1 MDKINEIA
9 RKYNLKVI
17 EDSAQAHGAY
27 YKDKKAGNLGD
38 ASGFSFYPGKN
49 LGALGDGGAVTTN
62 DKALAEVIRALKN
75 YGSHKKY
82 EHIYKGVNSRLD
94 EIQASFLRVK
104 LKHLD
109 SEIEKRREIARY
121 YLENIKNDRIIL
133 PYVRKWDE
141 HVWHLFV
148 VRTKERDQ
156 LQRYLQNKG
165 IQTQIHYPIPPH
177 KQKAYREWNTHQ
189 KLPITEK
196 IHDEVLSLPVG
207 GEVDKKN
214 KLIVEIINEFN

>member
-1 MDKINEIA
+1 
-9 RKYNLKVI
+9 
-17 EDSAQAHGAY
+17 
-27 YKDKKAGNLGD
+27 
-38 ASGFSFYPGKN
+38 
-49 LGALGDGGAVTTN
+49 
-62 DKALAEVIRALKN
+62 
-75 YGSHKKY
+75 
-82 EHIYKGVNSRLD
+82 
-94 EIQASFLRVK
+94 
-104 LKHLD
+104 
-109 SEIEKRREIARY
+109 
-121 YLENIKNDRIIL
+121 
-133 PYVRKWDE
+133 VRKWDE